1 MLIHVRRR
9 IDKRT
14 SSLQIRPEWP
24 SRVQRIAI
32 AMPEWPGVAGFR
44 RCPFRRSSVSPLPK
58 PSRPHESHTPRTRVA
73 LYVRVSSVAQV
84 TEGFSLEAQ
93 DRLCRTFAAQRGW
106 EVVSV
111 YSEPGVSAKDTNRPA
126 FQQMLRD
133 ARAGQFNLI
142 LTHKLDRFSRSLLD
156 VLVHL
161 NQLESWGVSYV
172 SASEPFDFTT
182 PIGKVQLA
190 ILAAFAQWY
199 LDNLSQEIAK
209 GKGARAKAGYW
220 NGLVPFGYRQVD
232 ARTIRV
238 DAREARGV
246 RLAFRLYASGA
257 ASYGEVADAL
267 NRAGHRPR
275 RHALRFTAYKVRD
288 LLQNRFYLG
297 EVKLRK
303 LPGRDRYEY
312 GLGRH
317 PALIDVALWEAAQ
330 QVRATNAR
338 RPVSRKRGDR
348 VYPLTGLVICA
359 DCGRSLRGQSSRQN
373 RYYRDPGSHPRSAG
387 ATSLIRA
394 DDLEAQVLDCLR
406 ARPVPDSLR
415 WESRERADPGQEDG
429 ERDRQRARL
438 ERQMTRLAQLYQWG
452 DLSQAAYR
460 RQQSALS
467 RQIADV
473 KTQGLANGS
482 LPPRTDDPA
491 DLGTWLRTLSAHE
504 RQRLYRRL
512 LTAVVVR
519 DGRVIDVQVRAD
531 ASGVPEPLDPAP
543 A

>member
-1 MLIHVRRR
+1 MA
-9 IDKRT
+9 K
-14 SSLQIRPEWP
+14 S
-24 SRVQRIAI
+24 AK
-32 AMPEWPGVAGFR
+32 A
-44 RCPFRRSSVSPLPK
+44 PLTTL
-58 PSRPHESHTPRTRVA
+58 SGADRTRVA
-73 LYVRVSSVAQV
+73 LYVRVSSVAQA

-106 EVVSV
+106 DVVSV
-111 YSEPGVSAKDTNRPA
+111 YAEPGVSAKDTNRPV

-133 ARAGQFNLI
+133 ARARQFNLI

-199 LDNLSQEIAK
+199 LDNLSQEITK
-209 GKGARAKAGYW
+209 GKVARAKAGYW

-257 ASYGEVADAL
+257 VSYGEVADAL

-297 EVKLRK
+297 EVKLRR
-303 LPGRDRYEY
+303 LPGLDRYEY
-312 GLGRH
+312 GPGRH

-348 VYPLTGLVICA
+348 VYPLTGLAVCA
-359 DCGRSLRGQSSRQN
+359 DCGRTLRGQSSRQN

-394 DDLEAQVLDCLR
+394 DDLEAQVLDHLAGRPAPEFLR
-406 ARPVPDSLR
+406 CEGSARDPIVQ
-415 WESRERADPGQEDG
+415 EQADHVRHQAQLT
-429 ERDRQRARL
+429 RQL
-438 ERQMTRLAQLYQWG
+438 TRLTQLFQWG
-452 DLSQAAYR
+452 DVSAAAYR
-460 RQQSALS
+460 RQRSALL
-467 RQIADV
+467 RQRDESTKTSPSIDV
-473 KTQGLANGS
+473 AGS
-482 LPPRTDDPA
+482 DAPES
-491 DLGTWLRTLSAHE
+491 LGEILRTLDAPA
-504 RQRLYRRL
+504 RQALYRRL
-512 LTAVVVR
+512 LAAVVVR
-519 DGRVIDVQVRAD
+519 DGRVIEIRER
-531 ASGVPEPLDPAP
+531 PEEPSTKSPG
-543 A
+543 